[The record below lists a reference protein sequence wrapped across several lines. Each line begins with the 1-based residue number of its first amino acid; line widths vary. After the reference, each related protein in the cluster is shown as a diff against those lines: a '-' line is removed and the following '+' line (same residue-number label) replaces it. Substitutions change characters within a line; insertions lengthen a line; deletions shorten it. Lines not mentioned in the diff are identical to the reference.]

1 MMSDINFGLTP
12 CLKCLKRFKINMIQN
27 NLMPKEKTIHYC
39 LCGVGC
45 GGGVDTYVKS
55 LLQAQP
61 PNVSPHVITSLKN
74 IDQSQFK
81 LLNIQEQQLVWDI
94 TGECPVVYTL
104 HNHSPYC
111 PSGSKYFS
119 MRGTACDRAIS
130 TLGCTWGHLVDG
142 CGSRRPEKIIQN
154 FKNSYREL
162 ETLKKLR
169 IPVIA
174 NSDYVRGQLIR
185 HGLPPEQTV
194 TLHCAIPIPKTS
206 SEPLTF
212 ETHQNFRLL
221 FAGRIVPEKGLDWLL
236 KALTQ
241 VDRRV
246 HLDIAGEGWNR
257 PEMERLAKQLGVS
270 DRVTWHGWCDS
281 EKMDAL
287 YRQCYAL
294 VFPSLWHEPAGL
306 VTLEAYARHRPVIAS
321 SLGGIPE
328 YLRDRTTGILIPA
341 NDIKK
346 LAAAINE
353 LAEDY
358 QKARSLGEEG
368 YALLV
373 EQFTIETQVKQLQ
386 IIYEKTIDDFES
398 SRKNT

>member
-1 MMSDINFGLTP
+1 
-12 CLKCLKRFKINMIQN
+12 MIQN
-27 NLMPKEKTIHYC
+27 NLMPHEKTIHYC
-39 LCGVGC
+39 SSTVGVP
-45 GGGVDTYVKS
+45 GGIDTYVKS

-61 PNVSPHVITSLKN
+61 PNVSLEVITSLKD

-81 LLNIQEQQLVWDI
+81 LLNIQDQELVWEI

-104 HNHSPYC
+104 HNHTPYC
-111 PSGSKYFS
+111 PSGTKHLSA
-119 MRGTACDRAIS
+119 RGIACDRAKSI
-130 TLGCTWGHLVDG
+130 LGCTWGHLVDG

-154 FKNSYREL
+154 FQNSYREL
-162 ETLKKLR
+162 ETLKRLR

-194 TLHCAIPIPKTS
+194 TVYCAIPVPKTS

-212 ETHQNFRLL
+212 ETHQNSRLL

-236 KALTQ
+236 KAFTQ

-246 HLDIAGEGWNR
+246 HLDIAGEGWDR
-257 PEMERLAKQLGVS
+257 PKMERLAQKLGVS
-270 DRVTWHGWCDS
+270 DRVTWHGWCDR
-281 EKMDAL
+281 EKMQAL
-287 YRQCYAL
+287 YQQCYAV
-294 VFPSLWHEPAGL
+294 VFPSLWHEPAGI
-306 VTLEAYARHRPVIAS
+306 VTLEAYGRHRPVIGS

-328 YLRDRTTGILIPA
+328 YIRDGKTGILVPA
-341 NDIKK
+341 NDLKK

-358 QKARSLGEEG
+358 QKARSFGENG
-368 YALLV
+368 YDLLL
-373 EQFTIETQVKQLQ
+373 EKFTIDTQIKQLQ
-386 IIYEKTIDDFES
+386 IIYEKTIDDFHS
-398 SRKNT
+398 SRVLS

>member
-1 MMSDINFGLTP
+1 MSE
-12 CLKCLKRFKINMIQN
+12 
-27 NLMPKEKTIHYC
+27 EKTIHYS
-39 LCGVGC
+39 LCGLGC

-61 PNVSPHVITSLKN
+61 PNVSPQVITSLKN

-81 LLNIQEQQLVWDI
+81 LLHVQEQQLVWDI

-111 PSGSKYFS
+111 PSGTKYLAVS
-119 MRGTACDRAIS
+119 GTCCDRAMS
-130 TLGCTWGHLVDG
+130 SLGCTWGHLVDG
-142 CGSRRPEKIIQN
+142 CGSRRPENIIQN
-154 FKNSYREL
+154 FQRSYREL

-194 TLHCAIPIPKTS
+194 TLHCAIPIPETS
-206 SEPLTF
+206 TEPLTF
-212 ETHQNFRLL
+212 ETHQNSRIL
-221 FAGRIVPEKGLDWLL
+221 FAGRIVPEKGLEWLL

-241 VDRRV
+241 VERRV
-246 HLDIAGEGWNR
+246 HLDVAGEGWDQPR
-257 PEMERLAKQLGVS
+257 MERLAKKLGVS
-270 DRVTWHGWCDS
+270 DRVTWHGWCER

-287 YRQCYAL
+287 YRQCYAM

-328 YLRDRTTGILIPA
+328 YVLDGKTGMLIPA
-341 NDIKK
+341 NDIKN

-358 QKARSLGEEG
+358 QKARSFGEEG
-368 YALLV
+368 YTLLL
-373 EQFTIETQVKQLQ
+373 ERFTMKNHVKDLQ
-386 IIYEKTIDDFES
+386 IIYEKTMANFHS
-398 SRKNT
+398 STKNT

>member
-1 MMSDINFGLTP
+1 MSE
-12 CLKCLKRFKINMIQN
+12 
-27 NLMPKEKTIHYC
+27 EKTIHYSV
-39 LCGVGC
+39 CGLGC

-61 PNVSPHVITSLKN
+61 PNVSPQVITSLKN

-81 LLNIQEQQLVWDI
+81 LLHVQEQQLVWDI

-111 PSGSKYFS
+111 PSGSKYLARS
-119 MRGTACDRAIS
+119 GTWCDRAMS

-142 CGSRRPEKIIQN
+142 CGSRRPENIIQN
-154 FKNSYREL
+154 FQRSYREL

-206 SEPLTF
+206 TEPLTL
-212 ETHQNFRLL
+212 ETHQNSRLL
-221 FAGRIVPEKGLDWLL
+221 FAGRIVPEKGLEWLL

-241 VDRRV
+241 VERRV
-246 HLDIAGEGWNR
+246 HLDVAGEGWDQPR
-257 PEMERLAKQLGVS
+257 MERLAKKLGVS
-270 DRVTWHGWCDS
+270 DRVTWHGWCER

-287 YRQCYAL
+287 YRQCYAM

-306 VTLEAYARHRPVIAS
+306 VTLEAYAHHRPVIAS

-328 YLRDRTTGILIPA
+328 YVLDGKTAILIPA
-341 NDIKK
+341 NDIKN

-353 LAEDY
+353 LAENY
-358 QKARSLGEEG
+358 QKARSFGKEG
-368 YALLV
+368 YTLLR
-373 EQFTIETQVKQLQ
+373 ERFTMENHIKDLQV
-386 IIYEKTIDDFES
+386 IYEKTIANFQS

>member
-1 MMSDINFGLTP
+1 MSE
-12 CLKCLKRFKINMIQN
+12 
-27 NLMPKEKTIHYC
+27 EKTIHYS
-39 LCGVGC
+39 LCGLGC

-61 PNVSPHVITSLKN
+61 PNVSPQVITSLKN

-81 LLNIQEQQLVWDI
+81 LLHVQEQQLVWDI

-111 PSGSKYFS
+111 PSGSKYLAVS
-119 MRGTACDRAIS
+119 GIGCDRPMS
-130 TLGCTWGHLVDG
+130 TLGCTWGHLVDR
-142 CGSRRPEKIIQN
+142 CGSRRPENIIQN
-154 FKNSYREL
+154 FQRSYREL

-194 TLHCAIPIPKTS
+194 TLHCAIPSPKTS
-206 SEPLTF
+206 NEPLTL
-212 ETHQNFRLL
+212 ETHQNSRLL
-221 FAGRIVPEKGLDWLL
+221 FAGRIVPEKGLEWLL

-246 HLDIAGEGWNR
+246 HLDVAGEGWDQPR
-257 PEMERLAKQLGVS
+257 MERLAKKLGVS
-270 DRVTWHGWCDS
+270 DRVTWHGWCER

-287 YRQCYAL
+287 YRQCYAM

-328 YLRDRTTGILIPA
+328 YVLDGKTGILIPA
-341 NDIKK
+341 NDIKN
-346 LAAAINE
+346 LAGAINE

-358 QKARSLGEEG
+358 QKARSFGEEG
-368 YALLV
+368 YTLLL
-373 EQFTIETQVKQLQ
+373 ERFTMENHVKDLQ
-386 IIYEKTIDDFES
+386 IIYEKTMANFQS
-398 SRKNT
+398 STKNT

>member
-1 MMSDINFGLTP
+1 
-12 CLKCLKRFKINMIQN
+12 MIQN

-39 LCGVGC
+39 LCGLGC
-45 GGGVDTYVKS
+45 GGGVDTYVQS

-81 LLNIQEQQLVWDI
+81 LLNVQEQQLVWDI

-111 PSGSKYFS
+111 PSGSKYLAMS
-119 MRGTACDRAIS
+119 GMSCDRAMS
-130 TLGCTWGHLVDG
+130 AFGCTWGHLIDG
-142 CGSRRPEKIIQN
+142 CGSRRPNNVIQN
-154 FKNSYREL
+154 FQNSYREL

-185 HGLPPEQTV
+185 HGLPAEQTV
-194 TLHCAIPIPKTS
+194 TLHYGISIPKTIT
-206 SEPLTF
+206 EPLTF
-212 ETHQNFRLL
+212 ETHQNSRLL

-246 HLDIAGEGWNR
+246 HLDVAGEGWDR
-257 PEMERLAKQLGVS
+257 PRMERLAKKLGVS

-281 EKMDAL
+281 EKIDAL

-328 YLRDRTTGILIPA
+328 HLRDRETGILVPA

-346 LAAAINE
+346 LATAINE

-358 QKARSLGEEG
+358 QKARSLGEKG
-368 YALLV
+368 YALLLK
-373 EQFTIETQVKQLQ
+373 EFTMDTHLKQLQ
-386 IIYEKTIDDFES
+386 IIYEKTIDDFHS
-398 SRKNT
+398 FRKNT

>member
-1 MMSDINFGLTP
+1 MSE
-12 CLKCLKRFKINMIQN
+12 
-27 NLMPKEKTIHYC
+27 EKTIHYS
-39 LCGVGC
+39 LCGLGC

-61 PNVSPHVITSLKN
+61 PNVSPQVITSLKN

-81 LLNIQEQQLVWDI
+81 LLHVQEQQLVWDI

-111 PSGSKYFS
+111 PSGSKYLAVS
-119 MRGTACDRAIS
+119 GIGCDRAMS

-142 CGSRRPEKIIQN
+142 CGSRRPENIIQN
-154 FKNSYREL
+154 FQRSYREL

-194 TLHCAIPIPKTS
+194 TLHCAIPIPETS
-206 SEPLTF
+206 TEPLTL
-212 ETHQNFRLL
+212 ETHQNSRLL
-221 FAGRIVPEKGLDWLL
+221 FAGRIVPGKGLEWLL

-241 VDRRV
+241 VERRV
-246 HLDIAGEGWNR
+246 HLDVAGEGWDQPR
-257 PEMERLAKQLGVS
+257 MERLAKKLGVS
-270 DRVTWHGWCDS
+270 DRVTWHGWCER

-287 YRQCYAL
+287 YRQCYAM

-328 YLRDRTTGILIPA
+328 YVLDGKTGILIPA
-341 NDIKK
+341 NDIKN

-353 LAEDY
+353 LAENY
-358 QKARSLGEEG
+358 QKARSFGQEG
-368 YALLV
+368 YTFLL
-373 EQFTIETQVKQLQ
+373 ERFTMENHVKDLQ
-386 IIYEKTIDDFES
+386 IIYEKTMANFRS
-398 SRKNT
+398 SIKNT

>member
-1 MMSDINFGLTP
+1 MSE
-12 CLKCLKRFKINMIQN
+12 
-27 NLMPKEKTIHYC
+27 EKTIHYSV
-39 LCGVGC
+39 CGLGC

-61 PNVSPHVITSLKN
+61 PNVSPQVITSLKN

-81 LLNIQEQQLVWDI
+81 LLHVQEQQLVWDI

-111 PSGSKYFS
+111 PSGSKYLAVS
-119 MRGTACDRAIS
+119 GTGCDRAMS

-142 CGSRRPEKIIQN
+142 CGSRRPENIIQN
-154 FKNSYREL
+154 FQRSYREL

-194 TLHCAIPIPKTS
+194 TLHCAIPIPETS
-206 SEPLTF
+206 TEPLTL
-212 ETHQNFRLL
+212 ETHQNSRLL
-221 FAGRIVPEKGLDWLL
+221 FAGRIVPEKGLEWLL

-246 HLDIAGEGWNR
+246 HLDVAGEGWDQPR
-257 PEMERLAKQLGVS
+257 MERLAKKLGVS
-270 DRVTWHGWCDS
+270 DRVTWYGWCDR

-328 YLRDRTTGILIPA
+328 YVLDGKTGILIPA
-341 NDIKK
+341 NDVKN
-346 LAAAINE
+346 LAGAINV

-358 QKARSLGEEG
+358 QKARSFGEEG
-368 YALLV
+368 YTLLL
-373 EQFTIETQVKQLQ
+373 ERFTMKNHVKDLQ
-386 IIYEKTIDDFES
+386 IIYEKTMANFQS
-398 SRKNT
+398 SPKNT

>member
-1 MMSDINFGLTP
+1 
-12 CLKCLKRFKINMIQN
+12 
-27 NLMPKEKTIHYC
+27 MPKEKTTHYC
-39 LCGVGC
+39 LCGLGC

-61 PNVSPHVITSLKN
+61 PNVSPQVITWLKN

-81 LLNIQEQQLVWDI
+81 LLHVQEQQLVWDI

-111 PSGSKYFS
+111 PSGSKYLAL
-119 MRGTACDRAIS
+119 RGTYCDRAMS

-142 CGSRRPEKIIQN
+142 CGSRRPENIIQN
-154 FKNSYREL
+154 FQNSYREL
-162 ETLKKLR
+162 ETLKKLK

-206 SEPLTF
+206 TEPLTF
-212 ETHQNFRLL
+212 ETHQNSRLL

-241 VDRRV
+241 VERRV
-246 HLDIAGEGWNR
+246 HLDVAGEGWDQPR
-257 PEMERLAKQLGVS
+257 MERLAKKLGVS
-270 DRVTWHGWCDS
+270 DRVTWHGWCER

-328 YLRDRTTGILIPA
+328 YVLDGKTGILIPA
-341 NDIKK
+341 NDIKN
-346 LAAAINE
+346 LATAINE
-353 LAEDY
+353 LAENH
-358 QKARSLGEEG
+358 QKARSFGEEG
-368 YALLV
+368 YTLLR
-373 EQFTIETQVKQLQ
+373 ERFTMENHVKDLQV
-386 IIYEKTIDDFES
+386 IYEKTIANFQS

>member
-1 MMSDINFGLTP
+1 MSE
-12 CLKCLKRFKINMIQN
+12 
-27 NLMPKEKTIHYC
+27 EKTIHYS
-39 LCGVGC
+39 LSGVGC

-55 LLQAQP
+55 LLQAQS
-61 PNVSPHVITSLKN
+61 PNVSPQVITSLKN

-81 LLNIQEQQLVWDI
+81 LLHVQEQQLVWDI

-111 PSGSKYFS
+111 PSGSKYLARS
-119 MRGTACDRAIS
+119 GTGCDRPMS

-142 CGSRRPEKIIQN
+142 CGSRRPENIIQD
-154 FKNSYREL
+154 FQRSYREL

-174 NSDYVRGQLIR
+174 NSDYVRRQLIR

-194 TLHCAIPIPKTS
+194 TLHCAIPIPKAST
-206 SEPLTF
+206 EPLTL
-212 ETHQNFRLL
+212 ETHQNSRVL
-221 FAGRIVPEKGLDWLL
+221 FAGRIVPEKGLEWLL

-241 VDRRV
+241 VERRV
-246 HLDIAGEGWNR
+246 HLDVAGEGWDQPR
-257 PEMERLAKQLGVS
+257 MERLAKKLGVS
-270 DRVTWHGWCDS
+270 DRVTWHGWCER

-287 YRQCYAL
+287 YRQCYAM
-294 VFPSLWHEPAGL
+294 VFPSLWQEPAGL

-328 YLRDRTTGILIPA
+328 YVLDGKTGILIPA
-341 NDIKK
+341 NDIKN

-353 LAEDY
+353 LAENY
-358 QKARSLGEEG
+358 PKARSFGQEG
-368 YALLV
+368 YTLLL
-373 EQFTIETQVKQLQ
+373 ERFTMENHVKDLQ
-386 IIYEKTIDDFES
+386 IIYEKTLANFHS
-398 SRKNT
+398 SIKNT

>member
-1 MMSDINFGLTP
+1 
-12 CLKCLKRFKINMIQN
+12 
-27 NLMPKEKTIHYC
+27 MPKEKTIHYC
-39 LCGVGC
+39 LCGLGC

-61 PNVSPHVITSLKN
+61 PHVSPQVITSLKN

-81 LLNIQEQQLVWDI
+81 LLHIQEQQLVWDI

-111 PSGSKYFS
+111 PSGSKYLAMS
-119 MRGTACDRAIS
+119 GMSCDRAMS
-130 TLGCTWGHLVDG
+130 TFGCTWGHLIDG
-142 CGSRRPEKIIQN
+142 CGSRRPENVIQN
-154 FKNSYREL
+154 FQNSYREL

-174 NSDYVRGQLIR
+174 NSNYVRGQLIR
-185 HGLPPEQTV
+185 HGLPAEQTV
-194 TLHCAIPIPKTS
+194 TLHCAISLPKTS
-206 SEPLTF
+206 TEPLTF
-212 ETHQNFRLL
+212 ETHQNSRLL
-221 FAGRIVPEKGLDWLL
+221 FAGRIVPQKGLDWLL

-246 HLDIAGEGWNR
+246 HLDVAGEGWVQ
-257 PEMERLAKQLGVS
+257 PQMEQLAKKLGVS
-270 DRVTWHGWCDS
+270 DRVTWHGWCDR

-294 VFPSLWHEPAGL
+294 VFPSVWHEPAGL
-306 VTLEAYARHRPVIAS
+306 VTLEAYAHHRPVIAS

-328 YLRDRTTGILIPA
+328 YLLDRQTGILVPA
-341 NDIKK
+341 SDIKK
-346 LAAAINE
+346 LAAAIDE
-353 LAEDY
+353 LTEDY
-358 QKARSLGEEG
+358 QKARNLGEQG
-368 YALLV
+368 YAWLL
-373 EQFTIETQVKQLQ
+373 EKFTIDTQLKQLQ
-386 IIYEKTIDDFES
+386 VIYEKTIDDFQS

>member
-1 MMSDINFGLTP
+1 MSE
-12 CLKCLKRFKINMIQN
+12 
-27 NLMPKEKTIHYC
+27 EKTIHYS
-39 LCGVGC
+39 LCGLGC

-55 LLQAQP
+55 LLQSQP
-61 PNVSPHVITSLKN
+61 PNVSPQVITSLKN
-74 IDQSQFK
+74 IDQTQFK
-81 LLNIQEQQLVWDI
+81 LLHVQEQQLVWDI

-111 PSGSKYFS
+111 PSGSKYLGMS
-119 MRGTACDRAIS
+119 GSCCDRPMS

-142 CGSRRPEKIIQN
+142 CGSRRPENIIQN
-154 FKNSYREL
+154 FQRSYREL

-206 SEPLTF
+206 TEPLTL
-212 ETHQNFRLL
+212 ETHQNSRLL
-221 FAGRIVPEKGLDWLL
+221 FAGRIVPEKGLEWLL

-241 VDRRV
+241 VERRV
-246 HLDIAGEGWNR
+246 HLDVAGEGWDQPR
-257 PEMERLAKQLGVS
+257 MERLAKKLGVS
-270 DRVTWHGWCDS
+270 DRVTWHGWCDRK
-281 EKMDAL
+281 KMDAL
-287 YRQCYAL
+287 YRQCYAM

-328 YLRDRTTGILIPA
+328 YVLDGKTGILIPA
-341 NDIKK
+341 NDIKN
-346 LAAAINE
+346 LAAANNE
-353 LAEDY
+353 LAENY
-358 QKARSLGEEG
+358 HKARRFGEEG
-368 YALLV
+368 YILLL
-373 EQFTIETQVKQLQ
+373 ERFTIENHIKDLQVM
-386 IIYEKTIDDFES
+386 YEKTIANFQFP
-398 SRKNT
+398 RKKT

>member
-1 MMSDINFGLTP
+1 MYE
-12 CLKCLKRFKINMIQN
+12 
-27 NLMPKEKTIHYC
+27 EKKIHYS
-39 LCGVGC
+39 LCGLGC

-61 PNVSPHVITSLKN
+61 PNVSPQVITSLKN

-81 LLNIQEQQLVWDI
+81 LLHVQEQQLVWDL

-111 PSGSKYFS
+111 PSGSKYLAVS
-119 MRGTACDRAIS
+119 GTCCDRPMS

-142 CGSRRPEKIIQN
+142 CGSRRPENIIQN
-154 FKNSYREL
+154 FQRSYREL

-185 HGLPPEQTV
+185 HGLPREQTV

-206 SEPLTF
+206 TEPLTW

-221 FAGRIVPEKGLDWLL
+221 FAGRIVPEKGLEWLL

-241 VDRRV
+241 VERRV
-246 HLDIAGEGWNR
+246 HLDVAGEGWDQPR
-257 PEMERLAKQLGVS
+257 MERLAKKLGVS
-270 DRVTWHGWCDS
+270 DRVTWHGWCER

-287 YRQCYAL
+287 YQQCYAM

-328 YLRDRTTGILIPA
+328 YVLDGKTGILILA
-341 NDIKK
+341 NDTKN

-353 LAEDY
+353 LAENY
-358 QKARSLGEEG
+358 QKARSFGEEG
-368 YALLV
+368 YILLR
-373 EQFTIETQVKQLQ
+373 ERFTMKNHIKDLQV
-386 IIYEKTIDDFES
+386 IYEKTIANFQS
-398 SRKNT
+398 PRKKT